1 MSEKKIKYSSYLPV
15 HIVAALKCF
24 AGYKDVPAAEVIK
37 QALVKCIPERF
48 FKDPYKGR

>member
-1 MSEKKIKYSSYLPV
+1 MNEPSIKYSTYLPRDV
-15 HIVAALKCF
+15 IAAVRRF
-24 AGYKDVPAAEVIK
+24 ARYKDVPAAEVIK